1 MKKLILLLGIVVAGY
16 AATAQQPKHGMDNPE
31 KIEVFKEKLNLS
43 DEQVDQMKALRK
55 KHLEE
60 MKAVK
65 GDQSLSRADKMR
77 KMADAVESHDEKLSE
92 ILTEEQMAEL
102 KTMRE
107 QRKQKGKKRRM
118 QRRKRMH
125 QEDDK

>member
-16 AATAQQPKHGMDNPE
+16 AVTAQQPQHGMDKSE
-31 KIEVFKEKLNLS
+31 KIEVLKEKLDLS

-55 KHLEE
+55 MHMEA

-65 GDQSLSRADKMR
+65 DDQSLSRADKIR
-77 KMADAVESHDEKLSE
+77 KMADAVEAHDEKLSE

-102 KTMRE
+102 KSMRE
-107 QRKQKGKKRRM
+107 QRKQKGKQRRM
-118 QRRKRMH
+118 QRRK